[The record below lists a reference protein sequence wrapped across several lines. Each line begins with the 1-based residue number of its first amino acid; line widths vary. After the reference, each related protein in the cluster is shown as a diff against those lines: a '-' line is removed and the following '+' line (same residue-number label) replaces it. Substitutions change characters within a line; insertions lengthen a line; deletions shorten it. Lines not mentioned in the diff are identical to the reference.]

1 MYKTNL
7 FFKNNILLERIFS
20 IRKSIISYSLA
31 SIIDIFL
38 IIIVS
43 SIFGKIA
50 SDNFQENIF
59 IPSSICL
66 MLILLRTIAV
76 YMLRKF
82 AFNKVF
88 NKKFI
93 DEKLLVYRFIENRF
107 NDQNN
112 VKNDDLKIFK
122 EKIINSSNL
131 AAINFDIPFFSIVAE
146 IIFAMGGILIL
157 LRIFGFKLLLLNLPI
172 FLILIIFSKFVS
184 RKLNKLGKQIL
195 SYSEKRLNIIDNVS
209 EIAIELSALEDP
221 HQLVEYFSKVN
232 KPFNQI
238 LNNQTVTSNMT
249 QIYTESASFIIILIC
264 LVSLIT
270 NITQASTAN
279 TATCLIVLS
288 RLVPSFTRSVCFI
301 TQLQFGVP
309 CVKELS
315 KICKY

>member
-1 MYKTNL
+1 MDELFL
-7 FFKNNILLERIFS
+7 FFKNNILLKRIFS
-20 IRKSIISYSLA
+20 IRKSIFTYSLA

-38 IIIVS
+38 ILIIS
-43 SIFGKIA
+43 SIFGEIA
-50 SDNFQENIF
+50 SESLKGNIF
-59 IPSSICL
+59 QLFSLCL
-66 MLILLRTIAV
+66 IIILLRTVTVFI
-76 YMLRKF
+76 LRKY
-82 AFNKVF
+82 AFTQVF
-88 NKKFI
+88 YKKLI
-93 DEKLLVYRFIENRF
+93 DEKLLVHRFIENRF
-107 NDQNN
+107 RKEHNTNN
-112 VKNDDLKIFK
+112 ELKLFK

-146 IIFAMGGILIL
+146 IIFAFGGIFIL

-172 FLILIIFSKFVS
+172 FVILIIFSKFVS

-195 SYSEKRLNIIDNVS
+195 LYTEKRLNIIDNVS
-209 EIAIELSALEDP
+209 EIAIESSALGDP
-221 HQLVEYFSKVN
+221 NPLLGYFNKVN

-238 LNNQTVTSNMT
+238 LNNQTITSNMT

-270 NITQASTAN
+270 DITETSTAN

-309 CVKELS
+309 CVRELY
-315 KICKY
+315 KIYKN